1 MKEKDARIDYKK
13 HQLVLYV
20 EKKDGTYGPVKTGSY
35 ITKNYLDDF
44 WFKRKNLEREYLDKI
59 KTGEIS
65 PIAYF
70 MTLEELTP
78 SELASR
84 VKMPSRRVRKHLHPE
99 HFGKLTVEELK
110 RYCDVFNISFISLF
124 CAVVAN
130 RGGMKIKEE
139 KTGSPYFSILRFEA
153 GRK

>member
-1 MKEKDARIDYKK
+1 MKEKEARVDYKK

-35 ITKNYLDDF
+35 ITKKYLDDF
-44 WFKRKNLEREYLDKI
+44 WFKRKNLEREYLEKI
-59 KTGEIS
+59 IIGEIS
-65 PIAYF
+65 PIAYY

-84 VKMPSRRVRKHLHPE
+84 VKMPSRRVKKHLHPE

-110 RYCDVFNISFISLF
+110 RYCDVFNVPFINLF
-124 CAVVAN
+124 YTVITN
-130 RGGMKIKEE
+130 QTGLNIKEE
-139 KTGSPYFSILRFEA
+139 KTESPYYNILRIEA
-153 GRK
+153 GKK